1 MTMAIERWI
10 LRFRAVV
17 SFLLVVAV
25 WQLVAWIEIV
35 PRKYFPTIPE
45 IAAGF
50 WSMLASGELVAGD
63 ALTLTRALIGILG
76 ASIIG
81 IALALLSE
89 ISPTFKAGFRP
100 IAALVQP
107 IPPAALVPMAVFMLG
122 LGFKLYAFIIILVT
136 IWPPYLNGAAA
147 LSATSDVQIKT
158 GHMLGL
164 TPREILFKIKLAA
177 AWLEIFAGI
186 RYGAAISLIAV
197 VVAEML
203 AGRDGLGFMLMRK
216 AFAMRIPEV
225 YALMFVCALNGGVI
239 NAIVNLFR
247 WKITGWHMRMTESGT

>member
-1 MTMAIERWI
+1 MALERWI
-10 LRFRAVV
+10 LRFRSVI
-17 SFLLVVAV
+17 SFLLVVAT
-25 WQLVAWIEIV
+25 WQLVAWLEIV
-35 PRKYFPTIPE
+35 PRRYFPDIPAV
-45 IAAGF
+45 AAGF
-50 WSMLASGELVAGD
+50 WSMLVSGELLAGD

-76 ASIIG
+76 ASVIG
-81 IALALLSE
+81 VALALIAE

-147 LSATSDVQIKT
+147 LSAVGDVPVKT
-158 GHMLGL
+158 GRMLGL
-164 TPREILFKIKLAA
+164 SDREILLQIKLPA
-177 AWLEIFAGI
+177 AWPEIFSGI
-186 RYGAAISLIAV
+186 RYAATISLIAV

-203 AGRDGLGFMLMRK
+203 AGRDGLGFMLIRK

-225 YALMFVCALNGGVI
+225 YALMFVCALNGVVI
-239 NAIVNLFR
+239 NALVNLVR
-247 WKITGWHMRMTESGT
+247 WRVTGWHIRMTERDA